1 MKQVEINLHGRVGK
15 KLGKESWSVCVESV
29 SEGLHAI
36 NKMSGGKLFKLFA
49 GDQKKNQKYKILI
62 NDEPWKSDSDNW
74 AEQGME
80 DGEDVRLD
88 ELYNDKKRSKKQ
100 LEQIRFSELA
110 LKNKNIRKIDIVPVV
125 EGADE
130 VFTIIIAVMLIVI
143 GIVFWGTVWGPYI
156 LMAGIGLLAA
166 GITALL
172 MEEPAMNELRTIQ
185 GATSSSYLFN
195 GPVNV
200 SREGGPIPVCY
211 GELLVGSQTLSASYD
226 VEHMLASEN
235 QITN

>member
-1 MKQVEINLHGRVGK
+1 MRQVEINLHGRIGK
-15 KLGKESWSVCVESV
+15 RLRKRSWGVCVENV

-36 NKMSGGKLFKLFA
+36 NKMSGGKLFKLFSEA
-49 GDQKKNQKYKILI
+49 QKKNQKYKILI
-62 NDEPWKSDSDNW
+62 NDEPWKSNSN
-74 AEQGME
+74 
-80 DGEDVRLD
+80 VRLD
-88 ELYNDKKRSKKQ
+88 KVYDEGEEEKTK
-100 LEQIRFSELA
+100 EQIELLRTSELT
-110 LKNKNIRKIDIVPVV
+110 LKNPKIKKIDIVPVV
-125 EGADE
+125 EGSDE
-130 VFTIIIAVMLIVI
+130 ILTIIIAVVLIVI
-143 GIVFWGTVWGPYI
+143 GIMAVVAGHGYGWYLT
-156 LMAGIGLLAA
+156 MAGVGLLAA

-172 MEEPAMNELRTIQ
+172 MEEPSMDELRTIQ